1 MPFSTRTS
9 DVGVIA
15 GSEQGLQR
23 LIVQVQPVA
32 PDEIGHLHRH
42 DNADQILC
50 VLQGEV
56 LIEVDG
62 DARVCPPGEIAVVPA
77 GTSHGFL
84 GLGAPALLEV
94 FGEQRR
100 GTVFFLGDGDGDTV
114 EVHRPGVPWDRPG
127 TATDIS
133 ALVPRLLAPR
143 RP

>member
-1 MPFSTRTS
+1 MPFSTRAS

-15 GSEQGLQR
+15 GSGQGLQR

-32 PDEIGHLHRH
+32 PDEVGHLHRH
-42 DNADQILC
+42 DHADQILC
-50 VLQGEV
+50 VLQGEA

-62 DARVCPPGEIAVVPA
+62 DARVCQPGEMGVVPA
-77 GTSHGFL
+77 GASHGFL

-100 GTVFFLGDGDGDTV
+100 GTVFLLADGDEV

-127 TATDIS
+127 SSTDMS
-133 ALVPRLLAPR
+133 ALASRLLAPR

>member
-1 MPFSTRTS
+1 MPFSTRS
-9 DVGVIA
+9 SAVGVNA
-15 GSEQGLQR
+15 GSEHGLQR
-23 LIVQVQPVA
+23 LIVRVQPVA
-32 PDEIGHLHRH
+32 PDDVGHLHRH

-50 VLQGEV
+50 VLEGEV

-62 DARVCPPGEIAVVPA
+62 DARMCPPGEMGVVPA

-100 GTVFFLGDGDGDTV
+100 GTVFLLGDGDEV

-127 TATDIS
+127 PATDMS
-133 ALVPRLLAPR
+133 ALAPRLLAPR

>member
-1 MPFSTRTS
+1 MPFSNRAST
-9 DVGVIA
+9 VGEIA
-15 GSEQGLQR
+15 GSDQGLQR
-23 LIVQVQPVA
+23 LILRVQPVA
-32 PDEIGHLHRH
+32 PDDVGHLHRH

-62 DARVCPPGEIAVVPA
+62 DARVCQPGEMGLVPA

-100 GTVFFLGDGDGDTV
+100 GTVFLLDDGDEV

-127 TATDIS
+127 PPTDMS
-133 ALVPRLLAPR
+133 ALTPRLLAPR